1 MSVLDQLCDGDMA
14 LKGNGADRRLYSV
27 GDAEELR
34 ALENMR
40 VETGTASL
48 LFSGLCLATMAFV
61 AVVVTVWDAIRPA
74 VR

>member
-1 MSVLDQLCDGDMA
+1 MSILDQLCDGDAA
-14 LKGNGADRRLYSV
+14 LRLYSV
-27 GDAEELR
+27 GDAEELHV
-34 ALENMR
+34 LENMR
-40 VETGTASL
+40 VEKGTASL